1 MRWILTGFKLLEHTV
16 IEDTANVHAY
26 EYKWD
31 FTHGGTARQITVQV
45 FNMPLTVEAALLDR
59 STNILM

>member
-1 MRWILTGFKLLEHTV
+1 MRWILTGFKLLERTV
-16 IEDTANVHAY
+16 IEDTASVHAD

-45 FNMPLTVEAALLDR
+45 LNMPLTIEAALLNR

>member
-1 MRWILTGFKLLEHTV
+1 MTGFKLLERTV
-16 IEDTANVHAY
+16 IEDTANVHAD

-31 FTHGGTARQITVQV
+31 FTHGGTTRRITVGV
-45 FNMPLTVEAALLDR
+45 FNMLVLEVEAALLDQ